1 MQGKLK
7 KTKDNRSKTLVNIQ
21 VVDQPKNFH
30 NKEMR
35 RNSTLSKLNKLNSL
49 HKSFLSEKEMEKID
63 IDEKDFGLNINDL

>member
-1 MQGKLK
+1 
-7 KTKDNRSKTLVNIQ
+7 
-21 VVDQPKNFH
+21 
-30 NKEMR
+30 MR

>member
-1 MQGKLK
+1 MVK
-7 KTKDNRSKTLVNIQ
+7 IQ
-21 VVDQPKNFH
+21 ANDQPKNYQ
-30 NKEMR
+30 NKEIR